1 MAHDSP
7 QLRFAPAALIRFLSM
22 AIVLAG
28 ALPGCYYAGFYYY
41 SANGG
46 GTEAAIGEEHQM
58 DFAAADAFVLTQDAL
73 HGAGVL
79 FEVKPQESLVTL
91 WQKADNTPGF
101 FAGLAGVQPRYRY
114 EIQVASESSAKSK
127 IVVNVRAED
136 VPDSDL
142 PLYKASTRLDL
153 FKKIDQVAALTPP
166 PSTLPRTG
174 GVNFALLPG
183 EDLPALAKR
192 ATGNADNWRQI
203 AKDNG
208 LASPG
213 DVTPLQTIWVRDTL
227 LGSAP
232 AQPKP
237 SDSSDQ

>member
-1 MAHDSP
+1 MAHESP
-7 QLRFAPAALIRFLSM
+7 APWLRFVSM
-22 AIVLAG
+22 AIVLAA
-28 ALPGCYYAGFYYY
+28 ALPGCYYAGFFYY

-46 GTEAAIGEEHQM
+46 GSEAALGEEHQV
-58 DFAAADAFVLTQDAL
+58 DFPASDAFVLTQDAL

-91 WQKADNTPGF
+91 WQKADNAPGF

-114 EIQVASESSAKSK
+114 EVQVVSLGSAKSK

-136 VPDSDL
+136 VPDKDL

-153 FKKIDQVAALTPP
+153 FNKIDQVAALTPP
-166 PSTLPRTG
+166 PSRLPRTG
-174 GVNFALLPG
+174 GVNFALLPS
-183 EDLPALAKR
+183 EDLRGLAKR
-192 ATGNADNWRQI
+192 VTGNAANWRRI

-208 LASPG
+208 LSSPN
-213 DVTPLQTIWVRDTL
+213 DLTPLQTIWVSDSL
-227 LGSAP
+227 LGSTTK
-232 AQPKP
+232 QSKP

>member
-1 MAHDSP
+1 MPSAP
-7 QLRFAPAALIRFLSM
+7 RLRLISM
-22 AIVLAG
+22 AIVLAA

-58 DFAAADAFVLTQDAL
+58 DFPAADAFVLTQDAL
-73 HGAGVL
+73 HGAGIL

-91 WQKADNTPGF
+91 WQKADNAPGF

-114 EIQVASESSAKSK
+114 EIQAVSEGSAKSK

-136 VPDSDL
+136 VPDKDL

-153 FKKIDQVAALTPP
+153 FNKIDQVAALTPP
-166 PSTLPRTG
+166 PSKLPRTG
-174 GVNFALLPG
+174 GVNFALLPN
-183 EDLPALAKR
+183 EDLRGLAKR
-192 ATGNADNWRQI
+192 TTGNADNWRQI

-208 LASPG
+208 LSSPN
-213 DVTPLQTIWVRDTL
+213 DLTPLQTIWVSDSL

-232 AQPKP
+232 KQSRP
-237 SDSSDQ
+237 SDSPSQ